1 MQVHVGR
8 KARERERETFTILP
22 AKLQGM
28 YLPTVPTLLNA
39 MPYSEVNHEFRRERG
54 RERDGLIDILCLFHI
69 YILEETPLYL
79 IYP

>member
-1 MQVHVGR
+1 M
-8 KARERERETFTILP
+8 LP
-22 AKLQGM
+22 AKLQSTYRT

-39 MPYSEVNHEFRRERG
+39 MPYSEANHEFCRE

-69 YILEETPLYL
+69 FILEETPLYL